1 MLDCNRCPI
10 QSSIVPIGALELY
23 IVNYRQT
30 YADEKLQLYRGAI
43 MVAQKPQA
51 VLSDRND
58 GYDVQ
63 FEELKSGAFVCR
75 DAANLATRKRVI
87 QVPKY

>member
-1 MLDCNRCPI
+1 
-10 QSSIVPIGALELY
+10 
-23 IVNYRQT
+23 
-30 YADEKLQLYRGAI
+30 

-75 DAANLATRKRVI
+75 EAANSATRKRVI